1 MKKLNNVLALAG
13 VAVVLTL
20 SAGQLF
26 AQDQQRQRGQGRGQG
41 GGNFDPEQMRQRM
54 MDRYKEQLEVK
65 DEAEWKLISDRIEKV
80 TAARREI
87 GFGGGF
93 GGFGRGGR
101 GGPGGG
107 GGGGGGGQGGDNAQA
122 VRRAFGGEP
131 SPEAE
136 ALQKAID
143 AKASADEIKAKLAKV
158 REARK
163 DKEAKLEKAQDDLR
177 KVLTVRQEASA
188 VLAGLLK

>member
-1 MKKLNNVLALAG
+1 MKKLNNVLALAS
-13 VAVVLTL
+13 VAAVLTL

-26 AQDQQRQRGQGRGQG
+26 AQDQQPQRQRGQG
-41 GGNFDPEQMRQRM
+41 GGNFDPEQARQRM
-54 MDRYKEQLEVK
+54 MDNYKERLEVK
-65 DEAEWKLISDRIEKV
+65 DDAEWKLISDRIEKV

-93 GGFGRGGR
+93 GGGFGRGGR
-101 GGPGGG
+101 GGPGGPG
-107 GGGGGGGQGGDNAQA
+107 GGGGDNAQA

-131 SPEAE
+131 SEE
-136 ALQKAID
+136 VQALQKAID
-143 AKASADEIKAKLAKV
+143 AKAPADEIKAKLAKV

-163 DKEAKLEKAQDDLR
+163 EKDAKLEKAQDDLR

-188 VLAGLLK
+188 

>member
-1 MKKLNNVLALAG
+1 MKLNNLLALAS
-13 VAVVLTL
+13 VAAVLTL
-20 SAGQLF
+20 SADQML
-26 AQDQQRQRGQGRGQG
+26 AQDQQPQRQRGQGGQG
-41 GGNFDPEQMRQRM
+41 GQGGGRGNFDPEQMRQRLM
-54 MDRYKEQLEVK
+54 ERYREQLGIT
-65 DEAEWKLISDRIEKV
+65 DDAEWKLISDRIEKV

-93 GGFGRGGR
+93 GGFGRGGGR

-107 GGGGGGGQGGDNAQA
+107 GGGDNAQGG
-122 VRRAFGGEP
+122 RRGLGGET

-136 ALQKAID
+136 ALQKAIE
-143 AKASADEIKAKLAKV
+143 AKASGDEIKAKLTAY

-163 DKEAKLEKAQDDLR
+163 EKEAKLEQAQDALR
-177 KVLTVRQEASA
+177 KLLTVRQEAAA

>member
-1 MKKLNNVLALAG
+1 MKKMNNVLALAS

-26 AQDQQRQRGQGRGQG
+26 AQDQQPQRQRGQG

-65 DEAEWKLISDRIEKV
+65 DDAEWKLISDRIEKV

-93 GGFGRGGR
+93 GGFGRGAR
-101 GGPGGG
+101 GGSFGR
-107 GGGGGGGQGGDNAQA
+107 A
-122 VRRAFGGEP
+122 RRTRG
-131 SPEAE
+131 
-136 ALQKAID
+136 AL
-143 AKASADEIKAKLAKV
+143 
-158 REARK
+158 
-163 DKEAKLEKAQDDLR
+163 
-177 KVLTVRQEASA
+177 
-188 VLAGLLK
+188 